1 MCSLRPGVEG
11 VSDNI
16 RVSSVIG
23 RFLEHS
29 RLFWFANGGND
40 EAYIGSADW
49 MGRNLDRRVEA
60 VVPIEDATL
69 HRKLLALIDAYLA
82 DNCTAWDMQSDG
94 SFVRRIPDEE
104 NVAVQAGLIDDW
116 HRNAS
121 GSDS

>member
-1 MCSLRPGVEG
+1 
-11 VSDNI
+11 
-16 RVSSVIG
+16 
-23 RFLEHS
+23 
-29 RLFWFANGGND
+29 
-40 EAYIGSADW
+40 

-69 HRKLLALIDAYLA
+69 HQKLLALIDTYLA

-104 NVAVQAGLIDDW
+104 NVAVQAGLIDGW